1 MRRWGRRT
9 VKPGVSYYVE
19 ELGNQERRVR
29 RIARLLLAPTNSSFS
44 SVDLPSVNNA
54 FTRDSSG
61 GGLGDPALLID
72 SRKLSRVRGSPAAAL
87 PTPFDL
93 EPLADGIRLAAR
105 LPVLLGPS
113 RTQLEGT
120 RRDLT

>member
-19 ELGNQERRVR
+19 ELGNQERRIR

-72 SRKLSRVRGSPAAAL
+72 SRKHSEMSATDPADTHTFVRSSL
-87 PTPFDL
+87 RSTPHM
-93 EPLADGIRLAAR
+93 LARRRWLTPVAR
-105 LPVLLGPS
+105 
-113 RTQLEGT
+113 
-120 RRDLT
+120 